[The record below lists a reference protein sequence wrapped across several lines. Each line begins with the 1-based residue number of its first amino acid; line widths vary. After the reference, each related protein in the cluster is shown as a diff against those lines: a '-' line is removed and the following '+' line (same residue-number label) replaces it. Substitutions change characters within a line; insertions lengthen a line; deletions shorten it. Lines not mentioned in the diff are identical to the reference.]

1 MAPKNLKIGD
11 TFTET
16 TADNHIL
23 KYKVIGFDG
32 AGRYISEYIGDER
45 KKVEPKVE
53 EDIPLEELP
62 FADVE
67 EEEVVE
73 EKPKVEKKAPAK
85 RKPATKK
92 KTATKKK
99 A

>member
-1 MAPKNLKIGD
+1 MIPKDLKIGD

-16 TADNHIL
+16 TADNHVL
-23 KYKVIGFDG
+23 KYKVVGFDG
-32 AGRYISEYIGDER
+32 AGNYISEYIGDE
-45 KKVEPKVE
+45 KKAIEPEPVV

-67 EEEVVE
+67 PEE
-73 EKPKVEKKAPAK
+73 PKVEKKKAPAK
-85 RKPATKK
+85 RKTTTKK

>member
-1 MAPKNLKIGD
+1 MIPKNLKIGD

-32 AGRYISEYIGDER
+32 AGNYISEYIGDE
-45 KKVEPKVE
+45 KKVDKPVV

-67 EEEVVE
+67 PEEPKVE
-73 EKPKVEKKAPAK
+73 EKKKAPAK